1 MCTVRIHSNRIL
13 CFISGPTPNSP
24 QLSVANAGNAPSPAM
39 TASTCSNAS
48 SQLWKTRLTNIKNSF
63 LGSPRFHRRKLQ
75 GMIPPIW
82 QCVNSN
88 QFHMFILSNWF
99 ALTVSSDEVYL
110 TPDSSPE
117 LTKRSWFGNLMTTE
131 KDETFTVLV
140 KGKPLATVKAHLIH
154 AFLSVITQK
163 IQNKHHK
170 SYDVFEWRKRL
181 FKQKHQLINQLSEM
195 NLTLFIHFFFSFSVS
210 FP

>member
-1 MCTVRIHSNRIL
+1 MNL
-13 CFISGPTPNSP
+13 FWLGPAPNSP
-24 QLSVANAGNAPSPAM
+24 HHGVANAGNSPSPAM

-75 GMIPPIW
+75 GFLNFEHWPSTNKLR
-82 QCVNSN
+82 QNLN
-88 QFHMFILSNWF
+88 HFHFNKKKLFCSVCDHYS
-99 ALTVSSDEVYL
+99 VSSDEVYL

-154 AFLSVITQK
+154 AFLSV
-163 IQNKHHK
+163 
-170 SYDVFEWRKRL
+170 RKL
-181 FKQKHQLINQLSEM
+181 NE
-195 NLTLFIHFFFSFSVS
+195 
-210 FP
+210 

>member
-1 MCTVRIHSNRIL
+1 MS
-13 CFISGPTPNSP
+13 
-24 QLSVANAGNAPSPAM
+24 
-39 TASTCSNAS
+39 ASTCSNAS

-75 GMIPPIW
+75 GRQIPD
-82 QCVNSN
+82 QVELDD
-88 QFHMFILSNWF
+88 FIPTTFSRSFRFL
-99 ALTVSSDEVYL
+99 VSSDEVYL

-154 AFLSVITQK
+154 AFLSVIPLSAHSS
-163 IQNKHHK
+163 IPC
-170 SYDVFEWRKRL
+170 FL
-181 FKQKHQLINQLSEM
+181 FS
-195 NLTLFIHFFFSFSVS
+195 LTSTFSLF
-210 FP
+210 PPDGRTLT